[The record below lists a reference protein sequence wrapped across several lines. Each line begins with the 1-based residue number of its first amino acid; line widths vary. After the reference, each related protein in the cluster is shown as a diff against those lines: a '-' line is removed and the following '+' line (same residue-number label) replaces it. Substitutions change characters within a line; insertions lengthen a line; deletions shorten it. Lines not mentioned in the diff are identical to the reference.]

1 MFRRFAS
8 LLRQLS
14 LTLMLVLLAMAAA
27 PAVHAADVEVK
38 SAKIESSEEG
48 YRLAAVFSIELS
60 DGLRKAI
67 KEGIPVS
74 FTTEVELTRS
84 RWYWVDEKVVRSENT
99 VKIAFNE
106 WTQQYT
112 AIVNNG
118 LQQTFPSLDA
128 ALNLVLRPSRWLIAE
143 KSLLASGATYN
154 VAVQLRMGLS
164 KIPIH
169 FQIPSFSDSNWS
181 QKTEWKHFS
190 FKADD
195 K

>member
-1 MFRRFAS
+1 MIRRSTS
-8 LLRQLS
+8 LLRQLM
-14 LTLMLVLLAMAAA
+14 LTFLLALLALAGTS
-27 PAVHAADVEVK
+27 VSHAADVEVK

-74 FTTEVELTRS
+74 FTTEIELTRS

-112 AIVNNG
+112 VIVNNG
-118 LQQTFPSLDA
+118 LQQTFPSLDS

-143 KSLLASGATYN
+143 KSLLTNGATYN

-164 KIPIH
+164 KIPMH
-169 FQIPSFSDSNWS
+169 FQIPTFNDSNWS
-181 QKTEWKHFS
+181 QKTEWKRFS